1 MGACQSSSG
10 AQAISSSATNKSN
23 LSSVKNTIKNH
34 SNESSVTA
42 SLNQKVTINNMADSN
57 DPLFNLK
64 CQKYNFLGMKS
75 GGLHRMYGATYDV
88 NQNMNVKIVQINQD
102 ITEQSE
108 QIYNEVSGKI
118 QNDLTAALS
127 TSQGQRA
134 ARDAV
139 NDARDE
145 TVQEINDYLKSVADQ
160 TFEQDQ
166 TIEITQ
172 KTPFRFQGECG
183 ENKNP
188 QINQNIII
196 DVVAENIVNMVT
208 SGIQKKLLRQENK
221 GKLEYDSTGGDMACE
236 EQIGMGVIACL
247 ACLLCIFTIY
257 YLTSEVTDTGTSIAK
272 DVSNRGMSIVEK
284 ASDAGIDKLK
294 GFNASELSSL
304 LGEGDKT
311 KLLEGLEVLEGL
323 GEMDRSGVLKILK
336 SQLSKQS

>member
-10 AQAISSSATNKSN
+10 AQAISSSATNESN
-23 LSSVKNTIKNH
+23 LSSVKHTIKNH

-42 SLNQKVTINNMADSN
+42 SLNQSVKIENMADSS
-57 DPLFNLK
+57 DPLYKLK

-75 GGLHRMYGATYDV
+75 GGPQYIYGATYDV
-88 NQNMNVKIVQINQD
+88 NQTGNIKIVQINQD
-102 ITEQSE
+102 ITRESE
-108 QIYNEVSGKI
+108 QIYNEVSGRI

-139 NDARDE
+139 NDARNE
-145 TVQEINDYLKSVADQ
+145 TVQEINDYLKHVADQ

-166 TIEITQ
+166 TIEINQ

-196 DVVAENIVNMVT
+196 EVVAKNVVSMVT
-208 SGIQKKLLRQENK
+208 SGIQKKLLMQENT

-257 YLTSEVTDTGTSIAK
+257 YLTSSVVDDPSKAADLAK
-272 DVSNRGMSIVEK
+272 PVVGLYEARKGLV
-284 ASDAGIDKLK
+284 DA
-294 GFNASELSSL
+294 
-304 LGEGDKT
+304 KT
-311 KLLEGLEVLEGL
+311 AAKVA
-323 GEMDRSGVLKILK
+323 K
-336 SQLSKQS
+336 

>member
-10 AQAISSSATNKSN
+10 AQAISSSATNDSN
-23 LSSVKNTIKNH
+23 LSSVKKTIKNH
-34 SNESSVTA
+34 SNESSVSAT
-42 SLNQKVTINNMADSN
+42 LNQSVKIENMADSN
-57 DPLFNLK
+57 DPLFKLK

-75 GGLHRMYGATYDV
+75 GGPQYIYGATYDV
-88 NQNMNVKIVQINQD
+88 NQTGNIKIIQINQD
-102 ITEQSE
+102 ITHQSE

-139 NDARDE
+139 NDARNG

-160 TFEQDQ
+160 TFEQNQ
-166 TIEITQ
+166 TVEINQ

-196 DVVAENIVNMVT
+196 DVVAKNVVSMVT
-208 SGIQKKLLRQENK
+208 SGIQKKLLRQENT

-247 ACLLCIFTIY
+247 ACLLCIYTIY
-257 YLTSEVTDTGTSIAK
+257 YLTSSFVDDPSKAANISKVYDARK
-272 DVSNRGMSIVEK
+272 SLVEAQSGVAALK
-284 ASDAGIDKLK
+284 LGLK
-294 GFNASELSSL
+294 GN
-304 LGEGDKT
+304 
-311 KLLEGLEVLEGL
+311 
-323 GEMDRSGVLKILK
+323 
-336 SQLSKQS
+336 Q

>member
-10 AQAISSSATNKSN
+10 AQAISSSATNESN

-42 SLNQKVTINNMADSN
+42 SLNQRVTINNMADSN
-57 DPLFNLK
+57 DPLFKLK

-75 GGLHRMYGATYDV
+75 GGPQPMYGATYDV

-145 TVQEINDYLKSVADQ
+145 TVREINDYLKNVADQ

-257 YLTSEVTDTGTSIAK
+257 YLTSSVVDDPSKAANVAK
-272 DVSNRGMSIVEK
+272 V
-284 ASDAGIDKLK
+284 
-294 GFNASELSSL
+294 
-304 LGEGDKT
+304 GDSVT
-311 KLLEGLEVLEGL
+311 KLYGARQGLVEA
-323 GEMDRSGVLKILK
+323 KTAAAAAAK
-336 SQLSKQS
+336 